1 MASSLALGVELIAR
15 GLRADSMTR
24 VNFGLAII
32 AALAIAR
39 FFDSDLS
46 FVIRAIGF
54 IIIGLGYFN
63 VFRSHSISRS

>member
-1 MASSLALGVELIAR
+1 
-15 GLRADSMTR
+15 MTR

-46 FVIRAIGF
+46 FVVRAIGF
-54 IIIGLGYFN
+54 IVIGLGFLATN
-63 VFRSHSISRS
+63 FILFKKRRPA